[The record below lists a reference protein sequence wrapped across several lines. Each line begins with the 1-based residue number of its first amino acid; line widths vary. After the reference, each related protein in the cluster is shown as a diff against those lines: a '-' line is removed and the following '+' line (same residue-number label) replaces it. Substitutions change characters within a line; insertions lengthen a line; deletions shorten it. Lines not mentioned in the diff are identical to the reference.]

1 MARVVYDLTHYRD
14 PKTSLQYPMQTS
26 LVQSYQLRY
35 THALWCL
42 NKPIQCKCENNE
54 SKDIWMDDVAKVRK
68 WRWYLVMLHPL
79 QSQKCQQP

>member
-54 SKDIWMDDVAKVRK
+54 SKDI
-68 WRWYLVMLHPL
+68 
-79 QSQKCQQP
+79 